1 MADDLTIK
9 IEDRALLRALENLR
23 NVLGG
28 SISVEVGT
36 NVVYAAIQ
44 QFGGLAGRGHSRSA
58 RSGAESG
65 GAYIPAHPYLGV
77 SREDRTEL
85 LAIFGD
91 HARRAWKGERLTGA
105 DAARAIGRYLKSSTQ
120 LRFRAQK
127 TPDGQAWP
135 PSQRVLARGGQT
147 LRLTSRLRNSI
158 TYRSLF

>member
-1 MADDLTIK
+1 MVGDIEIK

-36 NVVYAAIQ
+36 NVVYAAIHQ
-44 QFGGLAGRGHSRSA
+44 LGGKAGRKDKRVT
-58 RSGAESG
+58 
-65 GAYIPAHPYLGV
+65 IPARPILGV

-91 HARRAWKGERLTGA
+91 HARRAWKGERLTNS
-105 DAARAIGRYLKSSTQ
+105 DAAHAIGRYLKTSTQ

-127 TPDGQAWP
+127 GPDGKAWP
-135 PSQRVLARGGQT
+135 PSQRARAEGGQT
-147 LRLTSRLRNSI
+147 LRLTGRLRNSI
-158 TYRSLF
+158 TYRSRY